1 MKFNFKIL
9 WKHPKIVQLEGRCNC
24 LYISF
29 FFFFKKIIQS
39 LVLLPW
45 FRSILTHKNL

>member
-9 WKHPKIVQLEGRCNC
+9 WKHPKIVQLEGRSNC
-24 LYISF
+24 LYIRF